1 MAAQSPETLPPSNLP
16 APHKLIWRLFTG
28 TSPPSSLPPWYKQ
41 YLLTTLTSD
50 DTVSFFV
57 VLYVFTLPPIKAQK
71 CFARTF
77 LTFLLSTFTQIEN
90 NINFLVNFI
99 KMLTYINLQI
109 YYIEYFQCRYL
120 FISTA
125 IIPKPLKW
133 HGNHYIFVDTR
144 YAMLLVVLCNTVCNI

>member
-1 MAAQSPETLPPSNLP
+1 MELWSTIIHFSIMQISAGEERGERGEERRGHPPVMAAQSPETLPPSNLP

-41 YLLTTLTSD
+41 YLLTTLTPD

-57 VLYVFTLPPIKAQK
+57 VLYVFTLPPIKAYK

-77 LTFLLSTFTQIEN
+77 LTFSSKYLLRLKTTLIFW
-90 NINFLVNFI
+90 VNFI

-109 YYIEYFQCRYL
+109 YCIEYFQCRYL
-120 FISTA
+120 SQ
-125 IIPKPLKW
+125 
-133 HGNHYIFVDTR
+133 R
-144 YAMLLVVLCNTVCNI
+144 Q